1 MRSIWMKITRQ
12 EAGRKLRR
20 NTRNQ
25 GWAAMGDGHEM
36 STDSSHI
43 R

>member
-20 NTRNQ
+20 DTRNQ
-25 GWAAMGDGHEM
+25 GWAAMRGHEM